1 MWPPRRFAIDQDD
14 RSVGVAPPLAKDT
27 KTVAKRNA
35 TPPPAPGR
43 MQPPA
48 WRTWLAIGATGFGGP
63 AGQLAILHR
72 EVVDRRRWMT
82 DEEFVAAAQFCALL
96 PGPEAQQLATYA
108 GWRTGGL
115 RGGLLAGTL
124 FVLPGAAIVT
134 AVAWL
139 HAAGGDLPLVAAAFA
154 GTRPAVVAL
163 VVMAAWRLGR
173 RAITSDTATLICLLA
188 AIAFAC
194 GASLPVVVAVA
205 AAWGWLVPGSL
216 TAARAAALAGTAAPA
231 AQAGNVRRAWRVA
244 AWFVAVWTLAYTA
257 VRLLGPAGGRGASLA
272 ELFTQT
278 TLLSFGG
285 AYTVVPWA
293 LDEGVARGWLG
304 PVERADA
311 LAAGEATPGPL
322 ILVVT
327 FIGFLAGWKSGTA
340 NPALAGLEGAAVATL
355 FAFIPS
361 FAMVLALAP
370 FVRSIMVARRP
381 AAALAAVGA
390 VVVAAIAVLS
400 LTLARDAFLPA
411 GRLDPLALAVAGVAL
426 VVLARRR
433 ASAPLVVAAAAAV
446 GALAAS

>member
-194 GASLPVVVAVA
+194 NASLPVVVAVA
-205 AAWGWLVPGSL
+205 AAWGWLVPEWL
-216 TAARAAALAGTAAPA
+216 TDARGPTGTAAPA
-231 AQAGNVRRAWRVA
+231 AQAGDVHRVWTVA
-244 AWFVAVWTLAYTA
+244 AGFVAVWVGAYMA
-257 VRLLGPAGGRGASLA
+257 VVGLDLAGGRGASLA
-272 ELFTQT
+272 TLFTET

-304 PVERADA
+304 AAERADA

>member
-1 MWPPRRFAIDQDD
+1 M
-14 RSVGVAPPLAKDT
+14 
-27 KTVAKRNA
+27 AKRNVM
-35 TPPPAPGR
+35 PPPAPGSA
-43 MQPPA
+43 QAPA

-72 EVVDRRRWMT
+72 EVVDRRGWMT

-124 FVLPGAAIVT
+124 FVLPGAAVVT

-139 HAAGGDLPLVAAAFA
+139 HAAGGDLPVVAAAFA

-173 RAITSDTATLICLLA
+173 RAISSDTTTLICLLA
-188 AIAFAC
+188 AAAFFC
-194 GASLPVVVAVA
+194 GASLPVVVGVA
-205 AAWGWLVPGSL
+205 AAWGWLAPGSL
-216 TAARAAALAGTAAPA
+216 TDARASAAALAGVAASAQPA
-231 AQAGNVRRAWRVA
+231 GVVRRAWVVA
-244 AWFVAVWTLAYTA
+244 AAFVAVWTLAYAA
-257 VRLLGPAGGRGASLA
+257 VRLLAPAGGRGASLA

-293 LDEGVARGWLG
+293 LDEGVARGWLD
-304 PVERADA
+304 PVERSDA
-311 LAAGEATPGPL
+311 LATGEATPGPL

-340 NPALAGLEGAAVATL
+340 DPLLAGLEGAAVATL

-361 FAMVLALAP
+361 FAMVLTLAP

-390 VVVAAIAVLS
+390 VVVAAIAVLAVK
-400 LTLARDAFLPA
+400 LARDAFVPA
-411 GRLDPLALAVAGVAL
+411 GRLDPLSLAVAGVAL

-433 ASAPLVVAAAAAV
+433 ASAPLVVTAAALV
-446 GALAAS
+446 GALAAL

>member
-1 MWPPRRFAIDQDD
+1 M
-14 RSVGVAPPLAKDT
+14 
-27 KTVAKRNA
+27 AKRNA
-35 TPPPAPGR
+35 MPPPAPGSA
-43 MQPPA
+43 QPPA

-72 EVVDRRRWMT
+72 EVVDRRGWMT

-124 FVLPGAAIVT
+124 FVLPGAAVVT

-139 HAAGGDLPLVAAAFA
+139 HAAGGGLPVVAAAFA

-163 VVMAAWRLGR
+163 VVLAAWRLGR
-173 RAITSDTATLICLLA
+173 RAIGSAAATLICLLA
-188 AIAFAC
+188 TVAFA
-194 GASLPVVVAVA
+194 GGVSLPLVVAAA

-216 TAARAAALAGTAAPA
+216 TDARLSAATLDGNAAPSP
-231 AQAGNVRRAWRVA
+231 QAGEVRRAWQLA
-244 AWFVAVWTLAYTA
+244 ARFVAIWALAYAA
-257 VRLLGPAGGRGASLA
+257 VLLLGPAGGRGASLA

-293 LDEGVARGWLG
+293 LDEGVARGWLD

-311 LAAGEATPGPL
+311 LATGEATPGPL

-327 FIGFLAGWKSGTA
+327 FVGFLAGWKSGA
-340 NPALAGLEGAAVATL
+340 DDPLLAGLEGAGVATL

-361 FAMVLALAP
+361 FAMVLTLAP

-390 VVVAAIAVLS
+390 VVVAAIAVLAVK
-400 LTLARDAFLPA
+400 LARDAFVPA
-411 GRLDPLALAVAGVAL
+411 GQLEPLPIAVAAVAF
-426 VVLARRR
+426 VVLARHR
-433 ASAPLVVAAAAAV
+433 ASAPLVVAVAALV
-446 GALAAS
+446 GALAAV